1 MDRHTFGRRTF
12 LRTSCAA
19 LGAGALAT
27 GAKAGHAAEKAPPNI
42 LFIAIDDLN
51 DWIGCL
57 GGHPDTRTPNIDRLA
72 GRGVLFSNAHC
83 QAPICGPS
91 RASLMSGLLPSTTGI
106 YGQIKDQY
114 LRQASEPME
123 KCTFLPEYLA
133 EHGYKTLG
141 IGKLFHQHAPGG
153 VFEVSGGRA
162 GGFGPKPPER
172 WHWDQK
178 GTSTDWGPFPERD
191 AEMPDHRSAQWA
203 VHRLKEAHDRPFF
216 LGVGFVRP
224 HVPWHVP
231 KKWFD
236 RFDPEKLAT
245 PPFLKDDCAD
255 LPEIALK
262 VAEVPMMPTAEW
274 AKETGQWR
282 DIVHAY
288 LACVAFVDHYVGQ
301 VLDALEASAY
311 ADNTLVVLWS
321 DHGYHLGEK
330 NRFAKHS
337 MWERAT
343 RTPLI
348 FAGPGIEGGKVC
360 NQPVGLIDLY
370 PTLVD
375 LCGLPANPQNEG
387 HSVAP
392 LLGNPER
399 DWPHAALTT
408 YGRNNHAV
416 RTERYRYIAYE
427 NGAEEL
433 YDHQDDHNEWRNRAG
448 DPACADVKARLKKHL
463 PGTNAPWAP
472 PSRLGVNEYFVEQQ
486 RKE

>member
-1 MDRHTFGRRTF
+1 MNRQPIGRRTF
-12 LRTSCAA
+12 LRTSGAA
-19 LGAGALAT
+19 LGAAALAARGKT
-27 GAKAGHAAEKAPPNI
+27 AHAAEKAPPNI

-57 GGHPDTRTPNIDRLA
+57 GGHPDARTPNIDRLA
-72 GRGVLFSNAHC
+72 ARGVLFSNAHC
-83 QAPICGPS
+83 QAPISGPS
-91 RASLMSGLLPSTTGI
+91 RASLMSGLLPATTGI
-106 YGQIKDQY
+106 YGQIKDEH
-114 LRQASEPME
+114 LRRAGEPME
-123 KCTFLPEYLA
+123 ECAFLPEYLA
-133 EHGYKTLG
+133 RHGYKTMG
-141 IGKLFHQHAPGG
+141 IGKLFHQHAPEGA
-153 VFEVSGGRA
+153 FEISAGRI

-172 WHWDQK
+172 WHWDRD

-203 VHRLKEAHDRPFF
+203 IQRLKEEHDRPFF
-216 LGVGFVRP
+216 LAVGFVRP

-236 RFDPEKLAT
+236 LFDPEQLAT

-288 LACVAFVDHYVGQ
+288 LACVAFVDHYIGQ
-301 VLDALEASAY
+301 VLDALEASAH

-337 MWERAT
+337 LWERAT
-343 RTPLI
+343 RTPLVL
-348 FAGPGIEGGKVC
+348 AGPGIEAGKVC
-360 NQPVGLIDLY
+360 SRPVGLIDLY
-370 PTLVD
+370 PTLAD
-375 LCGLPANPQNEG
+375 LCGLPANPRNEG
-387 HSVAP
+387 HSLAP
-392 LLGNPER
+392 LLRNPEAG
-399 DWPHAALTT
+399 WPHAAITT

-416 RTERYRYIAYE
+416 RTERYRYIVYE

-433 YDHQDDHNEWRNRAG
+433 YDHEDDHNEWRNLAG
-448 DPACADVKARLKKHL
+448 EPAHAGIKEGLKKHL
-463 PGTNAPWAP
+463 PEANAPWA
-472 PSRLGVNEYFVEQQ
+472 SLSQLGVNAYFVEQQ
-486 RKE
+486 QKP